1 MTSSTTIC
9 LVDTLEETDTPPGE
23 DIPPHGMEPPPGE
36 DIPTHGT
43 DPPPGEDIPPHGTE
57 PPPEEDVAPHS
68 HRDEAGM
75 KPPPKMKSIL
85 KSNHSVSGYLNNH
98 AVHDINHH

>member
-23 DIPPHGMEPPPGE
+23 DIPPHGTERQ
-36 DIPTHGT
+36 T
-43 DPPPGEDIPPHGTE
+43 PPPGEDIPPHGTE

-85 KSNHSVSGYLNNH
+85 KSNHSVSAYLNNH
-98 AVHDINHH
+98 AVHDINQH